1 MTSCHGSRH
10 LGARSSWDSFPS
22 LCNTQRTQ
30 LRWHSTGTKSS
41 WELARGLSVRFI
53 CSVLHMQ
60 SFCHH
65 VWNLL
70 KHPKQCFLF
79 IYLMRKP
86 FKNNFSCLNNILVF
100 LSCYFLVQGE
110 LIESSSDE
118 DESGLQDE
126 KQSGSVL
133 DMEDLG
139 NIMNHVNQKK
149 VCLTYRYKKS
159 TFSHVWMSFLR
170 AFS

>member
-1 MTSCHGSRH
+1 M
-10 LGARSSWDSFPS
+10 FP
-22 LCNTQRTQ
+22 
-30 LRWHSTGTKSS
+30 
-41 WELARGLSVRFI
+41 
-53 CSVLHMQ
+53 
-60 SFCHH
+60 
-65 VWNLL
+65 
-70 KHPKQCFLF
+70 
-79 IYLMRKP
+79 
-86 FKNNFSCLNNILVF
+86 
-100 LSCYFLVQGE
+100 SCYFLVQGE

-159 TFSHVWMSFLR
+159 TFSRVWMSFLR